1 MDVKV
6 KKIRGTRDI
15 LPEEA
20 SLWSEVEGKIRE
32 VCRVYGFGE
41 IRVPTFEETS
51 LFIKTTGET
60 TDIVEKQMY
69 TFEDKGGRSL
79 TLKPEGTPSVVRAYL
94 ENALFQRGKK
104 TKLFYIERMFRQ
116 ERPQKGRYREFTQFG
131 VELIGSKSPLSD
143 AEIISLAFTLFEKIG
158 VKDITLRINSI
169 GCFRCR
175 GPFRDALKEYLK
187 SKLPELC
194 PDCKRRFERNPLRVL
209 DCKEDKE
216 KLKDAPRST
225 DYLCD
230 NCKKHWKRLIS
241 VLEKL
246 KIPFLV
252 DHMLVRGLDY
262 YTGPVFEFVSGKLGA
277 QDAVGGGG
285 RYAELIESMGGE
297 PTPATGFA
305 IGLDRLVML
314 VEKKKEERIPLWI
327 VNIGEEAEEAGF
339 LLMEKLRRMGVRVE
353 MDLTGRS
360 LKAQF
365 READKR
371 NAKYVLVIGEDE
383 IRKNKGKLKDMETGK
398 EEEIE
403 LDEEKIKERVC

>member
-225 DYLCD
+225 DYLCED
-230 NCKKHWKRLIS
+230 CKKHWERLIS

-285 RYAELIESMGGE
+285 RYDELIESMGGE

>member
-1 MDVKV
+1 
-6 KKIRGTRDI
+6 
-15 LPEEA
+15 
-20 SLWSEVEGKIRE
+20 
-32 VCRVYGFGE
+32 
-41 IRVPTFEETS
+41 
-51 LFIKTTGET
+51 
-60 TDIVEKQMY
+60 
-69 TFEDKGGRSL
+69 
-79 TLKPEGTPSVVRAYL
+79 
-94 ENALFQRGKK
+94 
-104 TKLFYIERMFRQ
+104 
-116 ERPQKGRYREFTQFG
+116 
-131 VELIGSKSPLSD
+131 
-143 AEIISLAFTLFEKIG
+143 
-158 VKDITLRINSI
+158 
-169 GCFRCR
+169 
-175 GPFRDALKEYLK
+175 
-187 SKLPELC
+187 
-194 PDCKRRFERNPLRVL
+194 
-209 DCKEDKE
+209 
-216 KLKDAPRST
+216 
-225 DYLCD
+225 
-230 NCKKHWKRLIS
+230 
-241 VLEKL
+241 LEKL

-285 RYAELIESMGGE
+285 RYDELIESMGGE

-327 VNIGEEAEEAGF
+327 VNIGEEAEDAGF

>member
-6 KKIRGTRDI
+6 KRIRGTRDI

-20 SLWSEVEGKIRE
+20 SLWSEVEEKIRE

-158 VKDITLRINSI
+158 IKDITLRINSI

-194 PDCKRRFERNPLRVL
+194 PDCRRRFERNPLRVL
-209 DCKEDKE
+209 DCKEDRE

-230 NCKKHWKRLIS
+230 DCKKHWERLIS

-285 RYAELIESMGGE
+285 RYDELIESMGGE

-314 VEKKKEERIPLWI
+314 VQKKKEERIPLWI

>member
-230 NCKKHWKRLIS
+230 NCKKHWERLIS

-285 RYAELIESMGGE
+285 RYDELIESMGGE

>member
-225 DYLCD
+225 DYLCED
-230 NCKKHWKRLIS
+230 CKKHWERLIS

-285 RYAELIESMGGE
+285 RYDELIESMGGE

-314 VEKKKEERIPLWI
+314 VQKKKEERIPLWI